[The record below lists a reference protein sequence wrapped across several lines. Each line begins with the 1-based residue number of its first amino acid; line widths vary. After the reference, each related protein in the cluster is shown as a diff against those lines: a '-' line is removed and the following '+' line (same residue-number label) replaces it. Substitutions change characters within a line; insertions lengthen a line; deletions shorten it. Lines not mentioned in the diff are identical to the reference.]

1 MNLGDFLQQHLK
13 SRRLNSRT
21 LAQQAGVSESV
32 ISNLLRV
39 GTGNGHKKP
48 DPATLLAVAKALE
61 VSPSL
66 LFQLAGYLPAEEAGV
81 LSPMALYLA
90 RLFDS
95 LSPDLQR
102 LLFVILNGVVQH
114 YREEGGEGDGRRI

>member
-1 MNLGDFLQQHLK
+1 MNLGDFLQQQLK
-13 SRRLNSRT
+13 SQRMNSRM

-39 GTGNGHKKP
+39 GIGNGHKKP
-48 DPATLLAVAKALE
+48 DPATLLAVAKVVE

-66 LFQLAGYLPAEEAGV
+66 LFHLAGYLPAEETGV
-81 LSPMALYLA
+81 LSPLALHLA

-95 LSPDLQR
+95 LSPDLQH

-114 YREEGGEGDGRRI
+114 YQEVGREGDG